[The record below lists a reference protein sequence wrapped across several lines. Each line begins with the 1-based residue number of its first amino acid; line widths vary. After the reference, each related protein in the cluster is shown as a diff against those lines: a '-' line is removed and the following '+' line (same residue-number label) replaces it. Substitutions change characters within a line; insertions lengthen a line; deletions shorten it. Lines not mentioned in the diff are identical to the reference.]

1 MTQTKG
7 KKYLTNAQEIIAA
20 EDFRFVDVEVPEWG
34 GTVRIRSLS
43 AKQRDTLARKIKS
56 DGEAEASEMMVVMC
70 VVDENGQRVF
80 EFKDIERLKAKSTVP
95 IARIVRALGELTTAY
110 NKSTEKYEE
119 NFAEIPN
126 DDSLID

>member
-1 MTQTKG
+1 MTQAKG

-20 EDFRFVDVEVPEWG
+20 EDFRFAEVDVPEWG

-80 EFKDIERLKAKSTVP
+80 EFKDIERLKAKSTIP

-110 NKSTEKYEE
+110 EKSAEKFEE
-119 NFAEIPN
+119 NFDATPG

>member
-1 MTQTKG
+1 MTQANG

-20 EDFRFVDVEVPEWG
+20 EDFRFAEVDVPEWG

-43 AKQRDTLARKIKS
+43 AKQRDTLAWKIKS

-80 EFKDIERLKAKSTVP
+80 ERLKAKSTIP

-110 NKSTEKYEE
+110 EKSAEKFEE
-119 NFAEIPN
+119 NFDATPG